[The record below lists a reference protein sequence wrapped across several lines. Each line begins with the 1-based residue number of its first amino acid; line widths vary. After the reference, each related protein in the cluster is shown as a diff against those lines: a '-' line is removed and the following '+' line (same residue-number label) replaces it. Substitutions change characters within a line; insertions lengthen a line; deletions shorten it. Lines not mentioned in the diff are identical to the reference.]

1 MRERLICSRQ
11 LKETGDVIVI
21 DGSEGEGGGQI
32 LRTALALSLVT
43 GQTVRID
50 SIRANRSKPG
60 LMRQHVTAIEA
71 ACAIGNALCEGVAV
85 GAQSILFKPGRVAPG
100 NYHFAVGTAGSTN
113 LVLQTLVPPLL
124 LADRPSRLIVE
135 GGTHNIHAPPFD
147 FIDRTFLPL
156 LRQMGG
162 RVTARLLRH
171 GFYPAG
177 GGRVDITIEPSA
189 LTPVEWTERGSL
201 IKVSA
206 TAVMSMLDDTI
217 GTREL
222 TSAQTILDWPKQAF
236 RLERPPCPVGPGNV
250 LLLEAAFEH
259 VTEIVTGF
267 GQLGVSAQS
276 IGKQAAT
283 RMMGYL
289 TSSAFAGPFL
299 ADQLLLPIALAG
311 SGRFTTVTP
320 TTHTETSANIIRRFL
335 DVDIHFERLPNQAFL
350 VTIGQ

>member
-1 MRERLICSRQ
+1 M
-11 LKETGDVIVI
+11 IVI

-32 LRTALALSLVT
+32 LRNALALSLVT

-50 SIRANRSKPG
+50 NIRANRSKPG

-71 ACAIGNALCEGVAV
+71 ACTIGSALCEGVAV
-85 GAQSILFKPGRVAPG
+85 GAQSVLFKPGRVVPG
-100 NYHFAVGTAGSTN
+100 DYRFAIGTAGSTN
-113 LVLQTLVPPLL
+113 LVLQTLLLPLL
-124 LADRPSRLIVE
+124 LADRPSRLTIE
-135 GGTHNIHAPPFD
+135 GGTHNLHAPPFD

-156 LRQMGG
+156 VQQMGG
-162 RVTARLLRH
+162 HVTARLLRH

-177 GGRVDITIEPSA
+177 GGRVDIALEPSTLA
-189 LTPVEWTERGSL
+189 PTEWIERGPL
-201 IKVSA
+201 VGVSA
-206 TAVMSMLDDTI
+206 TAVMSMLDDNI

-222 TSAQTILDWPKQAF
+222 ASAQAILDWPEQAF
-236 RLERPPCPVGPGNV
+236 RLERPPRPVGPGNV

-267 GQLGVSAQS
+267 GRLGVSAQS

-299 ADQLLLPIALAG
+299 ADQLLLPMALAG

-320 TTHTETSANIIRRFL
+320 TKHTKTSANIIRRFL
-335 DVDIHFERLPNQAFL
+335 DVDIRFERLSNEAFL
-350 VTIGQ
+350 VTVGR